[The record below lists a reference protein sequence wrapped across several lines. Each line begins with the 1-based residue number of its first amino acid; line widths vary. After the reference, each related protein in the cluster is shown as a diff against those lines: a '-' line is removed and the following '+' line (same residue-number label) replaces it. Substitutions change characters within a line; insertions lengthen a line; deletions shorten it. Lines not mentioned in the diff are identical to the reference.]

1 MYVSDSSYDGIL
13 DVSKSERISPD
24 AGGVITYGLE
34 QISEDTAK
42 IISDRKGTVLEC
54 GTMTFYDGGVNIYWS
69 NNGTN
74 ETYVVGMP

>member
-1 MYVSDSSYDGIL
+1 MN
-13 DVSKSERISPD
+13 
-24 AGGVITYGLE
+24 TYGLE

>member
-1 MYVSDSSYDGIL
+1 MDWNRYQKI
-13 DVSKSERISPD
+13 R
-24 AGGVITYGLE
+24 
-34 QISEDTAK
+34 QK